1 MKKIFMF
8 VLFVLVLI
16 PFKVNAGTW
25 CREIR
30 TDISNYEIGIFV
42 NKIDSEDGNVLDG
55 ANFII
60 STLDGNFVFET
71 NQEKGSFPQRSRD
84 KLYNIM
90 EKDSLTEDESDGKA
104 YHITGNKTLSN
115 DELYNILPQSIK
127 NLYDSINTVD
137 DFYNIIDGVEYKM
150 GYSSCKLWVDE
161 EDIARHTVLNT
172 YVYFPIKIVETKSPI
187 NYQKTEVV
195 YAAIAN
201 LYFNYKENEDVIDN
215 KQIQITITSYN
226 YYKYD
231 NSVNYM
237 DYVTDSTSLYEYLE
251 NNAEKYDGFI
261 PNEKGTIDLKID
273 NTIENKYI
281 YETGTN
287 KRFTYKIIIENEGT
301 ASSGN
306 DEIKIVVP
314 KELEVYEDSIS
325 DDGKFNSKKN
335 EIIWKLDYIDSNEKK
350 ELSFDIKAPSNSAG
364 EYTLIS
370 SLNNNESSL
379 NAPKITLKVK
389 GKASNS
395 DTIKNP
401 DTGVSDY
408 SSIMFIVII
417 LSIGLYGFLKQKK
430 DYLIK

>member
-1 MKKIFMF
+1 MKKIFIF
-8 VLFVLVLI
+8 VLFALMII
-16 PFKVNAGTW
+16 PFRVNAEGNRS
-25 CREIR
+25 CMPNNVGYSYYDI
-30 TDISNYEIGIFV
+30 DISFK
-42 NKIDSEDGNVLDG
+42 KIDIETRNVLKD
-55 ANFII
+55 AYFNV
-60 STLDGNFVFET
+60 STLDNSFVFET
-71 NQEKGSFPQRSRD
+71 INTFNIPQKSSKEKKTEIEDINSLSNIY
-84 KLYNIM
+84 LYFM
-90 EKDSLTEDESDGKA
+90 KSE
-104 YHITGNKTLSN
+104 KTLPAN
-115 DELYNILPQSIK
+115 ELYNILPQSIQD
-127 NLYDSINTVD
+127 LYDSINTIE
-137 DFYNIIDGVEYKM
+137 DFDNNINGEYIV
-150 GYSSCKLWVDE
+150 GSSNCTNRWEDE
-161 EDIARHTVLNT
+161 EGVAHNTTLKT
-172 YVYFPIKIVETKSPI
+172 YVYFPVKIVETKSPI
-187 NYQKTEVV
+187 NYQKTEVIV
-195 YAAIAN
+195 PAVAN
-201 LYFNYKENEDVIDN
+201 LYFNYKEDEDVINN
-215 KQIQITITSYN
+215 KQIQIIISAN
-226 YYKYD
+226 SFYKYD
-231 NSVNYM
+231 KSINYF
-237 DYVTDSTSLYEYLE
+237 DYVNGSVSFINYLDSNVEY
-251 NNAEKYDGFI
+251 YGSDI
-261 PNEKGTIDLKID
+261 PDEKGTIDLKID

-417 LSIGLYGFLKQKK
+417 LSIGLYGLLKQKK